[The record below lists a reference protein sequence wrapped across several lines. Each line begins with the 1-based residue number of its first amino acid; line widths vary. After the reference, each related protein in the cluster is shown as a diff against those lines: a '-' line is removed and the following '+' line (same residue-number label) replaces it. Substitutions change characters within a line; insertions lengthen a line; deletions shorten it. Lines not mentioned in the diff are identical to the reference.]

1 MNASSGSHGS
11 ANLNEKISKELDLF
25 FEYMKFEKGLADNSL
40 NSYRSDLHRYAGFM
54 ESGGARGLN
63 EISRAQV
70 RVYFKSL
77 FDTGLKQSSL
87 ARNFSAVRNLHRF
100 LASRKL
106 SEIDPTENLDRPKP
120 TRKLPVVLSIEETE
134 RLIAAPDVKSELGVR
149 DRAIIE
155 TLYATGI
162 RVSELVSLKKRDLIK
177 GDKLVKVL
185 GKGSKER
192 IVPIND
198 AALDWIERY
207 DAGVRSKLMNKHRGD
222 KRLNASDVVFLN
234 FRGGK
239 LSRISVWRMLQRYSR
254 DAGIKKHLHPHT
266 LRHTFA
272 THLLE
277 GGADI
282 RAVQEMLG
290 HSDIGTTQ
298 IYLHLDRNYLRE
310 VLEKYHPRGN
320 APNLVKDEHA

>member
-1 MNASSGSHGS
+1 MQIPVNI
-11 ANLNEKISKELDLF
+11 NEKISNQLDLF

-40 NSYRSDLHRYAGFM
+40 NSYRSDLYRYAGFM
-54 ESGGARGLN
+54 ENDGVLGLN
-63 EISRAQV
+63 EISRDKV
-70 RVYFKSL
+70 RRYFKSL
-77 FDTGLKQSSL
+77 FNLGLKQSTI

-100 LASRKL
+100 LASRKM
-106 SEIDPTENLDRPKP
+106 SEVDPTANLDRPRP
-120 TRKLPVVLSIEETE
+120 TRKLPVVLSIGEVN
-134 RLIAAPDVKSELGVR
+134 RLIESPDVNTELGVR

-162 RVSELVSLKKRDLIK
+162 RVSELVNLKKRDLIK
-177 GDKLVKVL
+177 NDNLIKVL

-192 IVPIND
+192 IVPINNV
-198 AALDWIERY
+198 ALEWIERY
-207 DAGVRSKLMNKHRGD
+207 DSSVRTRLAGNQRTGKQTST
-222 KRLNASDVVFLN
+222 SDIIFLN

-239 LSRISVWRMLQRYSR
+239 LSRISVWRMLQKYSR
-254 DAGIKKHLHPHT
+254 SAGITKQIHPHT

-290 HSDIGTTQ
+290 HTDIGTTQ

-310 VLEKYHPRGN
+310 VLEKFHPRGN
-320 APNLVKDEHA
+320 ASTAVRGKHA

>member
-1 MNASSGSHGS
+1 MPDSTD
-11 ANLNEKISKELDLF
+11 LNEKFSSQLDLF
-25 FEYMKFEKGLADNSL
+25 FEYMKFEKGLSDNSL
-40 NSYRSDLHRYAGFM
+40 SSYRFDLYRYATFM
-54 ESGGARGLN
+54 QGSGIKSAV
-63 EISRAQV
+63 EISRDKV
-70 RVYFKSL
+70 RAYFRSL
-77 FDTGLKQSSL
+77 FDLGLKQSSI

-100 LASRKL
+100 LTSRNL
-106 SEIDPTENLDRPKP
+106 SENDPTANLDRPKP
-120 TRKLPVVLSIEETE
+120 TRRLPVVLNLEETT
-134 RLIAAPDVKSELGVR
+134 RLIAAPNVSSELGVR

-162 RVSELVSLKKRDLIK
+162 RVSELVNLKKRDLIK
-177 GDKLVKVL
+177 DDNVIKVV

-198 AALDWIERY
+198 IALEWIERY
-207 DAGVRSKLMNKHRGD
+207 DSSVRSKLVYNRSANK
-222 KRLNASDVVFLN
+222 KTVASDIVFLN
-234 FRGGK
+234 FRGGR
-239 LSRISVWRMLQRYSR
+239 LSRISVWRMLQKYSR
-254 DAGIKKHLHPHT
+254 DAGIRKQIHPHT

-298 IYLHLDRNYLRE
+298 IYLHLDRNHLRE
-310 VLEKYHPRGN
+310 VIEKYHPRGN
-320 APNLVKDEHA
+320 ASNVLKERHA